1 MTVPTTA
8 ESMHELSYELEYVT
22 SLFFIIVRYFRSA
35 LMLAS
40 EVGDA
45 DAIEVLLSF
54 GASTDLRDKQGKP
67 HNLIVAISFVPS
79 LTTLSSPQ
87 KHIFE

>member
-1 MTVPTTA
+1 
-8 ESMHELSYELEYVT
+8 
-22 SLFFIIVRYFRSA
+22 
-35 LMLAS
+35 MLAS

-67 HNLIVAISFVPS
+67 HNLIVARIDV
-79 LTTLSSPQ
+79 
-87 KHIFE
+87 